1 MGVAPVRTGGA
12 LDTGLA
18 PDTGNHG
25 GHEDAS
31 RAQLSQWALHP
42 LGVTVTIRV
51 HGSGG
56 CVNRRR
62 TCEGDAKV
70 WER

>member
-1 MGVAPVRTGGA
+1 MGVAPVGTGGG

-31 RAQLSQWALHP
+31 RAQLSQWASRP
-42 LGVTVTIRV
+42 LGVMVTI
-51 HGSGG
+51 GSGG
-56 CVNRRR
+56 CVNKRR

-70 WER
+70 WGR